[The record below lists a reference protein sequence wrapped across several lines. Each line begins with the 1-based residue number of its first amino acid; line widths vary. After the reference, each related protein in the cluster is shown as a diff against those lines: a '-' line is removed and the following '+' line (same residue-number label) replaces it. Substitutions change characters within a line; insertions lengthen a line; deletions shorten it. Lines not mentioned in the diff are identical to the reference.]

1 MAAPRPAQTPRSRRD
16 LVALVAIAL
25 AVVGAAAAW
34 RAWRGRAQAAEVR
47 AAAAQFEIDLTDAP
61 APPIELAS
69 MDGRRLSLAAL
80 RGKVVFV
87 NFWATWCP
95 PCRAEMPSMIALG
108 RELEQRHPGK
118 FAMLAISVDDGW
130 GEVGAYFA
138 GPPPAGITV
147 ALDTEQVVTRA
158 YYCAARHAC
167 PDRYLF
173 PESYIVDPSGRLVA
187 YVVGPREW
195 SERSVRVFL
204 ESLIGS

>member
-1 MAAPRPAQTPRSRRD
+1 MAAAPPRSKLRTLRE
-16 LVALVAIAL
+16 LIALVAIAA

-34 RAWRGRAQAAEVR
+34 KAYQARSRAAEVR

-95 PCRAEMPSMIALG
+95 PCRAEMPSMVALG
-108 RELEQRHPGK
+108 RELEQRHPGQ
-118 FAMLAISVDDGW
+118 FVMLAISVDDGW
-130 GEVGAYFA
+130 GEIGGYF
-138 GPPPAGITV
+138 GGSPPQGITV
-147 ALDTEQVVTRA
+147 ALDTDQLVTRA

-173 PESYIVDPSGRLVA
+173 PESYIVDRSGRLVA
-187 YVVGPREW
+187 YIVGPREW
-195 SERSVRVFL
+195 SEPSVRVFL
-204 ESLIGS
+204 ESLLGS